1 MGIFNMMELTN
12 DKSATPEET
21 PVVDKTE
28 AAKVDDTTTVIKK
41 QDNVIELKG
50 SLSDVYTKA
59 LNAEYA
65 LENIQSIVN
74 SIISDNAENKIEPVY
89 VEVIDKDEVENQ
101 DVLALS
107 KNLRV
112 ALDKHSNKRSIV
124 VLESDSASYKTKLI
138 KDFVTSLGV
147 ECIEGREAAVSRLN
161 NILYR

>member
-1 MGIFNMMELTN
+1 MCADASDDF
-12 DKSATPEET
+12 
-21 PVVDKTE
+21 
-28 AAKVDDTTTVIKK
+28 DTTTVIKK

-124 VLESDSASYKTKLI
+124 VLESDSASYKTIPGMLKFNTLDSQLFEFY
-138 KDFVTSLGV
+138 KESYKGNSDHL
-147 ECIEGREAAVSRLN
+147 L
-161 NILYR
+161 